1 MQEQFPPMT
10 MDGRIREYSGC
21 NRHPRFRN
29 RKHDIHGA
37 VAMPTFNFDFNR
49 SVANID
55 MSAARSGIFTPGI
68 TSLDLRDD
76 AMVRFNAIVQRLNPE
91 HAPFSADQ
99 IAGAARR
106 VLRAAMK
113 GQESAF
119 IKVRM
124 RRAGEMRSA
133 LKDRQW
139 SIPEPLRNKMRDII
153 DYLDD
158 PTSLIPNNVAVV
170 GQLDDAILVD
180 VAMDSLRGELD
191 DYADFC
197 RFRWS
202 EAARLQVTEV
212 ETDREQWM
220 AERQREKRLEL
231 QLRRVRDTSYA
242 AGAGS
247 AGPVFRI
254 C

>member
-1 MQEQFPPMT
+1 
-10 MDGRIREYSGC
+10 
-21 NRHPRFRN
+21 
-29 RKHDIHGA
+29 
-37 VAMPTFNFDFNR
+37 MPTFNFDFNR
-49 SVANID
+49 SVTNID

-68 TSLDLRDD
+68 ISLHLQDKE
-76 AMVRFNAIVQRLNPE
+76 MQRFNAIVQHLNPE

-106 VLRAAMK
+106 VLRAALQGK
-113 GQESAF
+113 ESAF

-139 SIPEPLRNKMRDII
+139 AIPQPLHAKMRSIVE
-153 DYLDD
+153 YLDD
-158 PTSLIPNNVAVV
+158 PTSLIPNDVAVV

-180 VAMDSLRGELD
+180 IAMDSLRDELE

-202 EAARLQVTEV
+202 EAARLQVTTV

-231 QLRRVRDTSYA
+231 QLRRVRGTNYSSA
-242 AGAGS
+242 AGS
-247 AGPVFRI
+247 AEPAFRV

>member
-1 MQEQFPPMT
+1 
-10 MDGRIREYSGC
+10 
-21 NRHPRFRN
+21 
-29 RKHDIHGA
+29 
-37 VAMPTFNFDFNR
+37 MPTFNFDFNR

-68 TSLDLRDD
+68 SSLHLRDD
-76 AMVRFNAIVQRLNPE
+76 ELERYNAIVQRLNPE

-113 GQESAF
+113 GQESTF
-119 IKVRM
+119 IKARM

-133 LKDRQW
+133 LKDSQW
-139 SIPEPLRNKMRDII
+139 TVPEPLREKMRDII

-158 PTSLIPNNVAVV
+158 PGSLIPNDVAVV

-180 VAMDSLRGELD
+180 IAMDSLRGELD
-191 DYADFC
+191 DYGDFC
-197 RFRWS
+197 RFRWQ

-212 ETDREQWM
+212 DTDREQWM
-220 AERQREKRLEL
+220 AERARERRLEL
-231 QLRRVRDTSYA
+231 QLRRVRGTSYA
-242 AGAGS
+242 NGGT
-247 AGPVFRI
+247 AGPVFRV